1 MAIKLLLT
9 TTSWVYNEVG
19 YAVCHKLFFL
29 GFKEEEEEVDDFGH
43 AKKDCETLLVT
54 LDCDFG
60 LVGIP
65 VLPKR
70 YDDGW

>member
-1 MAIKLLLT
+1 MLFA
-9 TTSWVYNEVG
+9 TS
-19 YAVCHKLFFL
+19 FFSWA
-29 GFKEEEEEVDDFGH
+29 FK
-43 AKKDCETLLVT
+43 KKKKTKKQMTLAMRKEGCETLLVT